1 MSISFFIIPLISFSV
16 FKSVYVPVC
25 LPACLSFF
33 LYGYLSV
40 SLSVSLLCIFVNVG
54 VTDIHPS
61 HIMSINIMSS
71 PISTIN
77 ITSLYL
83 SVCLSFHLSIY
94 LSIYLCVNP
103 SICLSVCLSNCLS
116 IYLSIFLS
124 LCIQRHEE
132 ERAAKKLLGKFEE
145 DEEHVMIL
153 QELKE
158 KEHNIHRYCTYVMI
172 LLKRSLPWISFFT

>member
-71 PISTIN
+71 PIQLL
-77 ITSLYL
+77 TSRPSICL
-83 SVCLSFHLSIY
+83 SVYLFIYLSIY

-103 SICLSVCLSNCLS
+103 SICLSVYLIVFPS
-116 IYLSIFLS
+116 IYLYFCLFAYSAM
-124 LCIQRHEE
+124 RKRE
-132 ERAAKKLLGKFEE
+132 
-145 DEEHVMIL
+145 L
-153 QELKE
+153 QK
-158 KEHNIHRYCTYVMI
+158 NCSASSRRM
-172 LLKRSLPWISFFT
+172 RST